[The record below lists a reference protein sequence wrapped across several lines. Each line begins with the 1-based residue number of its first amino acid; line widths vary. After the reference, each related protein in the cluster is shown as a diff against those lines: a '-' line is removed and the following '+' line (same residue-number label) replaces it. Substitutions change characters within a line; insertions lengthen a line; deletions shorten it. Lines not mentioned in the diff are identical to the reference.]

1 MPVYCWIE
9 RNIWSSDSKL
19 ATEDCDPGDIHHH
32 PSRCPLVWRSVFGDH
47 FVCKSGIRR
56 PSVMKNGEQPI
67 LCFEIQHRFEAE
79 VLGGCGK
86 HCGHDLRIGTSA
98 AKVFQAS
105 NNQQLFAISDKS
117 TTKLKKSICFNHSA
131 FHSMKVL
138 SWSNK
143 QTDWY
148 AVQWH
153 CASPF
158 HLTDKALYLFG
169 FVRYFIQLVQTHW
182 ILSGGIRLSCLQP
195 PPGKLLYKS
204 HLCRCLTSLWL

>member
-1 MPVYCWIE
+1 MPPCLEVSFWWQFCVQKWHQKTFSHE
-9 RNIWSSDSKL
+9 KRWTTDSMFWNTTQIWSRSIGRVGETLWTWL
-19 ATEDCDPGDIHHH
+19 ANWYKCRHQ
-32 PSRCPLVWRSVFGDH
+32 RRS
-47 FVCKSGIRR
+47 
-56 PSVMKNGEQPI
+56 
-67 LCFEIQHRFEAE
+67 
-79 VLGGCGK
+79 
-86 HCGHDLRIGTSA
+86 
-98 AKVFQAS
+98 S

-138 SWSNK
+138 SWSNI

-169 FVRYFIQLVQTHW
+169 FARYFILLVQTHW
-182 ILSGGIRLSCLQP
+182 ILSGGIRLSCLHP
-195 PPGKLLYKS
+195 PPGKLLYKC

>member
-1 MPVYCWIE
+1 MIVIQVTS
-9 RNIWSSDSKL
+9 ITILLD
-19 ATEDCDPGDIHHH
+19 A
-32 PSRCPLVWRSVFGDH
+32 PLFGGQ
-47 FVCKSGIRR
+47 FLVT
-56 PSVMKNGEQPI
+56 I
-67 LCFEIQHRFEAE
+67 LCAKVASEDLQSWKTVNNRFY
-79 VLGGCGK
+79 VLKYNTDLKQKYWEGGGNIVDMTCE
-86 HCGHDLRIGTSA
+86 LVQVPPP

-169 FVRYFIQLVQTHW
+169 FVRYFILLVQTHW
-182 ILSGGIRLSCLQP
+182 ILSGGIRLSCLHP
-195 PPGKLLYKS
+195 PPGKLLYKC
-204 HLCRCLTSLWL
+204 HLCRWLTSLWL